1 MGYESRIFLQIFFNV
16 ADCKIKLEKI
26 NVALIVKLIEIKTKN
41 NTAHNFG
48 RVSGV
53 INTLITA
60 TVFSTVY
67 IRIELLLG
75 SFCIFIIPKTKRIAN
90 FANPSDN
97 VPNNIDSNFVEW

>member
-1 MGYESRIFLQIFFNV
+1 MSIYEALTLVYSFATL
-16 ADCKIKLEKI
+16 L
-26 NVALIVKLIEIKTKN
+26 VALVSLVVKLIEIKTKN

-67 IRIELLLG
+67 IRVELLLG
-75 SFCIFIIPKTKRIAN
+75 SFCIFIISKTKRNAN
-90 FANPSDN
+90 FTNPSN
-97 VPNNIDSNFVEW
+97 LLLCQTQVIMS